1 VNILQTA
8 LFLIFTL
15 VLVPVGLFLGG
26 NYPGVEAME
35 LLRDLG
41 WMVLIVIA
49 YTFIVGE
56 LSGNN
61 SQVDKLW
68 SVVPILYVGYVAYM
82 GDFNP
87 RLNVM
92 FLLVFLWGARLT
104 GNFAMK
110 GAYSWKFWDGEED
123 YRWLVLREKPEFQPR
138 WKWTLFN
145 LSFISGYQNLLILLF
160 TLPAVVAYEYREVPL
175 GIGDYVFAGLFF
187 GFLLLETV
195 ADWQHWKFQTGKWS
209 YINRKEAL
217 PAKYVK
223 GFLDRGLWAY
233 SRHPNY
239 FAEQSIWVTFYGF
252 SIVASGEWLNWSIM
266 GCLLLIILF
275 QGSARFSEEI
285 SSKKYPL
292 YQQYQKHV
300 NQFIPWVGKKGSN

>member
-1 VNILQTA
+1 MKILPTA

-15 VLVPVGLFLGG
+15 VLVPAFLFFGG
-26 NYPGVEAME
+26 NFPGEEARG

-41 WMVLIVIA
+41 WIVLAVIA

-56 LSGNN
+56 ISGNN

-68 SVVPILYVGYVAYM
+68 SVVPIIYVGYVAYV
-82 GDFNP
+82 GGFHP

-92 FLLVFLWGARLT
+92 LLLVILWGARLT
-104 GNFAMK
+104 GNFAVK

-123 YRWLVLREKPEFQPR
+123 YRWRILREKPEFKPR

-145 LSFISGYQNLLILLF
+145 LGFISGYQNLLILLF
-160 TLPAVVAYEYREVPL
+160 TLPAVVAFEHREVPL
-175 GIGDYVFAGLFF
+175 GPGDYLAAGLFA
-187 GFLLLETV
+187 GFLVMETL
-195 ADWQHWKFQTGKWS
+195 ADWQHWKFQSGKWE
-209 YINRKEAL
+209 YIHRQEKL
-217 PAKYVK
+217 PLKYQK
-223 GFLDRGLWAY
+223 GFLDTGLWAY

-239 FAEQSIWVTFYGF
+239 FAEQSIWVVFYGF
-252 SIVASGEWLNWSIM
+252 SVVASGDWLNWSVM

-285 SSKKYPL
+285 SASKYPL
-292 YQQYQKHV
+292 YAQYQKEV
-300 NQFIPWVGKKGSN
+300 SQFIPWFRKRS